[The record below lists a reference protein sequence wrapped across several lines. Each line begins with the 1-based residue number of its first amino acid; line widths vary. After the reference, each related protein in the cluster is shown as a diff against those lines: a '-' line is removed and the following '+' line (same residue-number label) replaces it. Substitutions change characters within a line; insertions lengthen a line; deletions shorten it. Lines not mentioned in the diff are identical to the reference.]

1 MGDEIWTDK
10 SPTAKKF
17 KSQLERQTKGLKIHL
32 PKQKELPAHLKGQ
45 YMKGAIGGMSVTQ
58 KKDYIEVGAVI
69 RIRRNNKECL
79 KEKINF
85 PQHVL
90 GDLQMISMCPS
101 GNSLLK
107 SLNSFGAKNC
117 QLWVDFVHNLAPPKV
132 SQASINWKTSKQ
144 QIERA
149 GEIYLKTMR
158 PTARAGIEVTVSYNP
173 LWFGIPTVV
182 YKALGEDYTKDP
194 AYKDWGSPSQKPPDV
209 TLFHELVHADDYFR
223 GIFCGMGVHRGKGP
237 TVVKIADLR
246 AVGLDKFD
254 NPNIYS
260 ENSYRDERNV
270 KPRKYYK
277 SKDELASPTI
287 YYTKGDTKRII
298 NAIYNEVW

>member
-1 MGDEIWTDK
+1 MGDEIWTDS

-17 KSQLERQTKGLKIHL
+17 KNDVEKQIKGVKINL
-32 PKQKELPAHLKGQ
+32 PKQKKLPAHLKGQ
-45 YMKGAIGGMSVTQ
+45 YMKGAIGGMSVIQ

-69 RIRRNNKECL
+69 RIRRDNKECL
-79 KEKINF
+79 KAKINF
-85 PQHVL
+85 PLHVL

-101 GNSLLK
+101 GKFLLK

-117 QLWVDFVHNLAPPKV
+117 QLWIDFVHNLFPPKV
-132 SQASINWKTSKQ
+132 SQASINRKTKQ
-144 QIERA
+144 QQMARA
-149 GEIYLKTMR
+149 GEINTKKMR
-158 PTARAGIEVTVSYNP
+158 ATPGEGIGVTVSYNP

-182 YKALGEDYTKDP
+182 CKLIGEDYTKDP
-194 AYKDWGSPSQKPPDV
+194 VYNDWGSPSQKPPDV

-260 ENSYRDERNV
+260 ENSYREDRNV

-277 SKDELASPTI
+277 SKDELAYPTI